1 MLRYCIPQGYKEAV
15 KDKSKGI
22 TRWQDYTAFE
32 MLQLKEY
39 EIFCNLRHVR
49 STKISVGKKN
59 ICIYLVYAVKHYGW
73 HKAYFVTDGH
83 MTDKPLDSV
92 YYVVVSLKRIC
103 IVAAMAELNY
113 SKLWATD
120 IGNTYLEAIMKEKLV
135 IFAGPEF

>member
-1 MLRYCIPQGYKEAV
+1 
-15 KDKSKGI
+15 
-22 TRWQDYTAFE
+22 
-32 MLQLKEY
+32 
-39 EIFCNLRHVR
+39 
-49 STKISVGKKN
+49 
-59 ICIYLVYAVKHYGW
+59 
-73 HKAYFVTDGH
+73 
-83 MTDKPLDSV
+83 MTDKPLESV